1 VSKDGG
7 NIPIEQPKQIRVGR
21 HLRTAKA
28 IGIVLPTLTL
38 LRRRSD
44 RMMRREF
51 ITFLGGAAAAWPLAA
66 RAQQANFSFSLIGT
80 VASADANGR
89 VRLLRTPG
97 QRRRGRVS
105 T

>member
-1 VSKDGG
+1 VSKAGG

-51 ITFLGGAAAAWPLAA
+51 ITFLGAAAAWPLAA

>member
-1 VSKDGG
+1 VSKAGG

-21 HLRTAKA
+21 HLRTA

>member
-1 VSKDGG
+1 VSKAGG

-44 RMMRREF
+44 RMKCREF
-51 ITFLGGAAAAWPLAA
+51 ITFLGGA
-66 RAQQANFSFSLIGT
+66 
-80 VASADANGR
+80 
-89 VRLLRTPG
+89 RL
-97 QRRRGRVS
+97 RGRS
-105 T
+105 RRARSKRTFRLA